1 MPTTGKTRPASCP
14 CWFAERPQ
22 HEMQNPSS
30 PTVLDLMPLTDL
42 IETDA
47 VIVGAGPVGLFQ
59 VFELGLLE
67 VKAHVID
74 SLDYPGGQCVELYPD
89 KPIYDIPA
97 VPVCTGQELTNNLLK
112 QIEPFG
118 ATFHFGQ
125 EVTTVQKQEDGRF
138 LVETS
143 KGTRFLSKTIFI
155 AAGVGAFQPRKLK
168 VEGVD
173 AFEGS
178 QLFYRVKNP
187 MDFAGK
193 KLVIVGGGDSALDWA
208 LDFVK
213 DSPHKAES
221 VILVHRRDG
230 FQAAPANVAKMRALC
245 EAYEMQFMVGQVTG
259 FEAHDPLLTALKV
272 TGSDGITR
280 VVPLDVLLVFF
291 GLSPKLGPI
300 AQWGLDIER
309 KQLKVDTEKF
319 STSETGIFAVG
330 DINVYPGK
338 KKLILSG
345 FHECALAA
353 FGAMPIIF
361 PEKKVFL
368 LYTTTSPKLHKVL
381 GVASPVF
388 DSAG

>member
-1 MPTTGKTRPASCP
+1 
-14 CWFAERPQ
+14 
-22 HEMQNPSS
+22 MQTQP
-30 PTVLDLMPLTDL
+30 DLALAIVDP

-47 VIVGAGPVGLFQ
+47 VIIGAGPVGLFQ

-112 QIEPFG
+112 QIKPFG
-118 ATFHFGQ
+118 ATFHYGQ
-125 EVTTVQKQEDGRF
+125 EVTTVEKQPDGRF
-138 LVETS
+138 EVGTS
-143 KGTRFLSKTIFI
+143 KGTRFLTKTIFI
-155 AAGVGAFQPRKLK
+155 AAGVGAFQPRALK
-168 VEGVD
+168 VDGIE
-173 AFEGS
+173 AFDGS
-178 QLFYRVKNP
+178 QLFYSVKNP
-187 MDFAGK
+187 ALFAGK
-193 KLVIVGGGDSALDWA
+193 NLLIVGGGDSALDWA
-208 LDFVK
+208 LEFAK
-213 DSPHKAES
+213 DTPHKAES
-221 VILVHRRDG
+221 VMLLHRRDG
-230 FQAAPANVAKMRALC
+230 FKAAPASVAKLRELC
-245 EAYEMQFMVGQVTG
+245 AADEMQFIVGQITG
-259 FEAHDPLLTALKV
+259 YVEQGGRLTGAKV
-272 TGSDGITR
+272 TGADGVTR
-280 VVPLDVLLVFF
+280 IVPVDILLAFF

-319 STSETGIFAVG
+319 STSEPGIFAVG
-330 DINVYPGK
+330 DINLYPGK

-368 LYTTTSPKLHKVL
+368 QYTTTSPKLHKVL
-381 GVASPVF
+381 GVESPVF
-388 DSAG
+388 E